1 MIPGYLE
8 ATATLQLWYRR
19 FLPVRSSP
27 RKKPLYLYS
36 TMKATA
42 NALIP
47 VETAN
52 ASTHLSVDRL
62 RRKPYRSARPARL
75 TTRTCP
81 QSRPRGD
88 YHRSTPMTQEHQ
100 PCSASL
106 MQPARPTVHHPPS
119 PQASL
124 CLPHVP
130 SSTS

>member
-1 MIPGYLE
+1 
-8 ATATLQLWYRR
+8 
-19 FLPVRSSP
+19 
-27 RKKPLYLYS
+27 
-36 TMKATA
+36 MKATA

-52 ASTHLSVDRL
+52 ASTHLSVDLL

-88 YHRSTPMTQEHQ
+88 YHRSTPMTLEHQ
-100 PCSASL
+100 PCSAPL
-106 MQPARPTVHHPPS
+106 MQPVRPTVHHPPS

-124 CLPHVP
+124 CPPHFL
-130 SSTS
+130 SSTYLFPSQPRQQEGHPLIPLAGILAMARPAMEFPQHTSI